1 MKAYPM
7 PEATTVNPYL
17 TLTLE
22 CLKRR
27 MLSDPPSIVLIELAQ
42 NLINNYPREEL
53 PDWIEILANGNPDNI
68 LAVVEIARSDCIEA
82 ETINHDNIQSNF
94 QVSGNVDIL
103 LFGNRGPGAR
113 CALAY
118 GDASTHQGR
127 NRG

>member
-82 ETINHDNIQSNF
+82 ETINHDN
-94 QVSGNVDIL
+94 
-103 LFGNRGPGAR
+103 
-113 CALAY
+113 
-118 GDASTHQGR
+118 
-127 NRG
+127 